1 MTGVCCTQSTIRG
14 LKRQGNDRGMLH
26 TVHHDR
32 GMLHT
37 VHHQGLKEAGK

>member
-1 MTGVCCTQSTIRG
+1 MTGVCCTRSTIRG

-26 TVHHDR
+26 
-32 GMLHT
+32 M